1 MHGTINAPGGVADS
15 VSVRGQR
22 VILRTMSPFH
32 GGTLRSRN
40 ECRAAILLRH
50 HGPMTVIQ
58 APAGL
63 FVQRNADIT
72 PTWALCQE
80 RECTRRS
87 GFHMGINLSREL
99 EALTLE
105 HHRAVT
111 EYQRNRIALILNDTE
126 TTTV

>member
-1 MHGTINAPGGVADS
+1 MLRGRSSNVHGTINAPGGVADS

-32 GGTLRSRN
+32 GGTHRSRN
-40 ECRAAILLRH
+40 ECRAAILIRH

-72 PTWALCQE
+72 PTRALCQE
-80 RECTRRS
+80 RECHSKVRIPRA
-87 GFHMGINLSREL
+87 INLYRHWKQQPAIDAKSYWIPVR
-99 EALTLE
+99 
-105 HHRAVT
+105 
-111 EYQRNRIALILNDTE
+111 
-126 TTTV
+126 